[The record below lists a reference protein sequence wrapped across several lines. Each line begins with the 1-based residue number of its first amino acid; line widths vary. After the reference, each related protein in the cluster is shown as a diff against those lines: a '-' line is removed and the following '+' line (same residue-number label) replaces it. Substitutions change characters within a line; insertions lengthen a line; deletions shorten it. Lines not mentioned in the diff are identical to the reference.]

1 VIVVD
6 SSVWISH
13 FYNVL
18 HPEVQILRSIIAA
31 ETILMGELIFLEVS
45 MGAKSEKN
53 ARYLEQSLGQ
63 FTSTTMLERSTVEAA
78 GLNYRRL
85 RAQGITP
92 RKTRSTSS
100 SAPTASNMAT
110 NCCIAIAISIRCNNS
125 DCRSMAARP
134 FPGKAGSGLSS
145 SDLIR
150 IGNAK
155 KEGTWNTS
163 PARPYGR

>member
-1 VIVVD
+1 MIVVD

-18 HPEVQILRSIIAA
+18 YPEVQILRSIIAA

-92 RKTRSTSS
+92 RNTV
-100 SAPTASNMAT
+100 
-110 NCCIAIAISIRCNNS
+110 
-125 DCRSMAARP
+125 
-134 FPGKAGSGLSS
+134 
-145 SDLIR
+145 DLI
-150 IGNAK
+150 IGTYCI
-155 KEGTWNTS
+155 EHGHQLLH
-163 PARPYGR
+163 RDRDFDQMQQLGLQVYGG

>member
-1 VIVVD
+1 MIVVD

-63 FTSTTMLERSTVEAA
+63 FTSTTMLDRSTVEAA
-78 GLNYRRL
+78 GVNYRRL

-92 RKTRSTSS
+92 RNTV
-100 SAPTASNMAT
+100 
-110 NCCIAIAISIRCNNS
+110 
-125 DCRSMAARP
+125 
-134 FPGKAGSGLSS
+134 
-145 SDLIR
+145 DLI
-150 IGNAK
+150 IGTYCI
-155 KEGTWNTS
+155 EHGHQLLH
-163 PARPYGR
+163 RDRDFDQMQQLGLQVYIG

>member
-92 RKTRSTSS
+92 RN
-100 SAPTASNMAT
+100 AV
-110 NCCIAIAISIRCNNS
+110 
-125 DCRSMAARP
+125 
-134 FPGKAGSGLSS
+134 
-145 SDLIR
+145 DLI
-150 IGNAK
+150 IGTYCI
-155 KEGTWNTS
+155 EHGHQLLH
-163 PARPYGR
+163 RDREFDQMQQLGLQVYGG